1 MRRMLLVALC
11 AAGVG
16 VAAAELSVMSAG
28 ALEAGIA
35 PVVQQFQRES
45 GHVVAVEYGTSPELT
60 ARLSK
65 GQAADVLVA
74 PDVVM
79 NQAIDDGKIVAATRV
94 PVGRIGVGMVVRRG
108 APAPDVS
115 SADALKRALLAAG
128 AVVYTRGSSG
138 QYIEALFMKLGV
150 KEQLA
155 SRLVVV
161 ADAEAAL
168 ARIAAGSE
176 RDLGFGA
183 ITAIKAYEGKGT
195 YYVAP
200 LPEAIQNFTAYD
212 AAVRAGAREP
222 QAAAAFVAFLKSPAA
237 RRTLLDAGVQ

>member
-1 MRRMLLVALC
+1 
-11 AAGVG
+11 
-16 VAAAELSVMSAG
+16 
-28 ALEAGIA
+28 
-35 PVVQQFQRES
+35 
-45 GHVVAVEYGTSPELT
+45 
-60 ARLSK
+60 
-65 GQAADVLVA
+65 
-74 PDVVM
+74 M
-79 NQAIDDGKIVAATRV
+79 NQAVGDGKIVAATRV

-128 AVVYTRGSSG
+128 AGYARGSSG

-195 YYVAP
+195 HYVAP

-237 RRTLLDAGVQ
+237 RHTLLDAGVQ